1 MSGKRFLTD
10 RCVLIIE
17 DEIMVTMML
26 EDMLQELGA
35 GAIETATNLEEAES
49 RALDTVADVA
59 LVDVN
64 LHGRMSYPAAEILN
78 RRGIPFLFATGY
90 GPHMAELSTSP
101 WGEFLTLQKPFVKD
115 DLEVAIRRVMRL
127 PGD

>member
-64 LHGRMSYPAAEILN
+64 LHGRMS
-78 RRGIPFLFATGY
+78 RRKF
-90 GPHMAELSTSP
+90 
-101 WGEFLTLQKPFVKD
+101 
-115 DLEVAIRRVMRL
+115 
-127 PGD
+127 

>member
-1 MSGKRFLTD
+1 MPKSRFLRD
-10 RCVLIIE
+10 RCVLVIE
-17 DEIMVTMML
+17 DEVMVTMML

-35 GAIETATNLEEAES
+35 GAIETAADLEEAES
-49 RALDTVADVA
+49 RARDTIADVA

-90 GPHMAELSTSP
+90 GPHMTEPPASR
-101 WGEFLTLQKPFVKD
+101 WREFLTLQKPFVKD
-115 DLEVAIRRVMRL
+115 DLAIAMRRVMQL
-127 PGD
+127 PPA

>member
-1 MSGKRFLTD
+1 MSGKRFLSD

-35 GAIETATNLEEAES
+35 GAIETATSLEEAES
-49 RALDTVADVA
+49 RALETVADVA

-90 GPHMAELSTSP
+90 GSHMAELSISP
-101 WGEFLTLQKPFVKD
+101 WREFLTLQKPFVKD
-115 DLEVAIRRVMRL
+115 DLEAAIRRVMRL
-127 PGD
+127 PGN